1 MKTGQIIRR
10 KISDGTPV
18 GPYLRI
24 EEFKCNSKVVVAHM
38 INGKST
44 SVLARANVYEPKV
57 LNFVLSDDIVT
68 RIKEKIQKAI
78 IHDIS
83 QKWNMLKMHSAEIV
97 QIRSVKYG
105 TRTVVVRI
113 DKITNPISVTESQS
127 KSTTYST
134 SNKDIGFT
142 AYITESPTCY
152 ATLRVTL
159 LQVCYHMIGNFAQ
172 ASTQQRFH
180 NNGGNS

>member
-1 MKTGQIIRR
+1 MKKGQIIRR
-10 KISDGTPV
+10 KLNDGTPV

-24 EEFKCNSKVVVAHM
+24 DEFKCNAQMIVAHM

-44 SVLARANVYEPKV
+44 SLLSRANVYEPKV

-83 QKWNMLKMHSAEIV
+83 QKWNMWKMRSAEV
-97 QIRSVKYG
+97 VSIRSVKYG

-113 DKITNPISVTESQS
+113 DDISIVYWNKKPQVRLQLGEIIESS
-127 KSTTYST
+127 
-134 SNKDIGFT
+134 DF
-142 AYITESPTCY
+142 
-152 ATLRVTL
+152 
-159 LQVCYHMIGNFAQ
+159 
-172 ASTQQRFH
+172 
-180 NNGGNS
+180 

>member
-10 KISDGTPV
+10 KISDGTPI
-18 GPYLRI
+18 GPYLRVEKFRRNAKI
-24 EEFKCNSKVVVAHM
+24 IVAHM

-68 RIKEKIQKAI
+68 RIKEKVQKAI

-83 QKWNMLKMHSAEIV
+83 QKWNMLKMHSAEVV
-97 QIRSVKYG
+97 QIRSVKYS

-113 DKITNPISVTESQS
+113 DSVSIVYWDKKPQVRLQLGEIIESS
-127 KSTTYST
+127 
-134 SNKDIGFT
+134 DF
-142 AYITESPTCY
+142 
-152 ATLRVTL
+152 
-159 LQVCYHMIGNFAQ
+159 
-172 ASTQQRFH
+172 
-180 NNGGNS
+180 

>member
-1 MKTGQIIRR
+1 MKKGQIIRR

-24 EEFKCNSKVVVAHM
+24 EEFKYNSKVVVAHM

-68 RIKEKIQKAI
+68 RIKEKVQKAI

-83 QKWNMLKMHSAEIV
+83 HKWDTLKMQSAEVV
-97 QIRSVKYG
+97 QIRSVKYS

-113 DKITNPISVTESQS
+113 DSVSTVYWNKKPQVRLQLGEIIESS
-127 KSTTYST
+127 
-134 SNKDIGFT
+134 DF
-142 AYITESPTCY
+142 
-152 ATLRVTL
+152 
-159 LQVCYHMIGNFAQ
+159 
-172 ASTQQRFH
+172 
-180 NNGGNS
+180 

>member
-1 MKTGQIIRR
+1 MKKGQIIRR

-24 EEFKCNSKVVVAHM
+24 DEFKRNAQIIVAHM

-44 SVLARANVYEPKV
+44 SLLSRENVYEPKV

-68 RIKEKIQKAI
+68 RIKKKIQKAI

-83 QKWNMLKMHSAEIV
+83 QKWNCQKMQSAEVV

-105 TRTVVVRI
+105 TRTVVVRV
-113 DKITNPISVTESQS
+113 DDVSVVYWNRKPQVRLQLGEMIESS
-127 KSTTYST
+127 
-134 SNKDIGFT
+134 DF
-142 AYITESPTCY
+142 
-152 ATLRVTL
+152 
-159 LQVCYHMIGNFAQ
+159 
-172 ASTQQRFH
+172 
-180 NNGGNS
+180 